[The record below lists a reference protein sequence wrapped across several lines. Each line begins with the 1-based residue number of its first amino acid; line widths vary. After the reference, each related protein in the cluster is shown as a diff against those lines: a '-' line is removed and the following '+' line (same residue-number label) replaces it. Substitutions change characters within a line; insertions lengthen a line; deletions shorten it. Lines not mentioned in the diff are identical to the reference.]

1 MGIIASLL
9 DMALQSRPAYACS
22 YIPAAIHHAPGV
34 PDHVDT
40 STTDSWVGTWVVGV
54 ETRRH
59 HPRDDMASL
68 CHEHAGK
75 NILLVLLLNYITP
88 SPINPHHQQHPNPPQ
103 PPHAR
108 TRPKKEIPISPAPES
123 LNSKPMNALIRSSA
137 REPSDVDCILKRRQ
151 RGARLS

>member
-22 YIPAAIHHAPGV
+22 CIPAAIHHAPGV

-40 STTDSWVGTWVVGV
+40 SITDSWVGLLGSKHEDTIREMAW
-54 ETRRH
+54 H
-59 HPRDDMASL
+59 HSATKM
-68 CHEHAGK
+68 
-75 NILLVLLLNYITP
+75 LVRTPSWYYSSKYSIP
-88 SPINPHHQQHPNPPQ
+88 SPINLHHQQHPNPPQ

-123 LNSKPMNALIRSSA
+123 LNSTPMNALIRSSA

-151 RGARLS
+151 HSARLS